1 MKPDGYKFHTWDGP
15 NEFPPV
21 ITVFSAPD
29 YCGSDNDAAVMIS
42 DGETVDVRTFAV
54 RQDKP
59 FVLPDREDAFSYF
72 QTRLQSHV
80 LDAIYNI
87 LKFQLASQSPGLKR
101 ALTNTVSTDVE
112 YLK

>member
-54 RQDKP
+54 R
-59 FVLPDREDAFSYF
+59 
-72 QTRLQSHV
+72 
-80 LDAIYNI
+80 
-87 LKFQLASQSPGLKR
+87 
-101 ALTNTVSTDVE
+101 
-112 YLK
+112 